1 MHGNEQTVNDL
12 WRVAGRL
19 LAPCIGGVLGQDHAW
34 TNVYIASR
42 QADSK
47 SSPELHSNTALL
59 IQLELRRHWILLQ
72 PFQIHL
78 GTYYKGIIKSRKN
91 RYTLKLILQKLH
103 GPERVICSQESVWPG
118 MRSFPRMTLP
128 TSPRRKWADCL
139 CRHLLTEG
147 IC

>member
-19 LAPCIGGVLGQDHAW
+19 LAPRIGGVLGQDHAW

-59 IQLELRRHWILLQ
+59 IQLELRRH
-72 PFQIHL
+72 
-78 GTYYKGIIKSRKN
+78 
-91 RYTLKLILQKLH
+91 
-103 GPERVICSQESVWPG
+103 
-118 MRSFPRMTLP
+118 
-128 TSPRRKWADCL
+128 
-139 CRHLLTEG
+139 
-147 IC
+147 